1 MLTIKKIIN
10 FLRDQWLAVAIV
22 ALLVFMQV
30 QSDMH
35 VRFYQSIIKD
45 LEEQIENYKKSD
57 KQLQHKIDSLSSL
70 EKDVIKE
77 IQTIKEKEYVQIK
90 VVDSMPISEL
100 QQFFSDRY
108 PSGNSN

>member
-1 MLTIKKIIN
+1 MLTVIKVWN
-10 FLRDQWLAVAIV
+10 FLKDQWLALGIII
-22 ALLVFMQV
+22 LLVFLQI
-30 QSDMH
+30 QSDAK
-35 VRFYQSIIKD
+35 VVLYQDALKKLQ
-45 LEEQIENYKKSD
+45 LEIEEYKKSD
-57 KQLQHKIDSLSSL
+57 AELKHIIDSLSSL
-70 EKDVIKE
+70 EKDVVKE

>member
-1 MLTIKKIIN
+1 MLTIKKIWDFIKE
-10 FLRDQWLAVAIV
+10 QWLAFAIIM
-22 ALLVFMQV
+22 LLIFMQV
-30 QSDMH
+30 QADAEIAI
-35 VRFYQSIIKD
+35 YQEALKK
-45 LEEQIENYKKSD
+45 LELEIEQYKKSD
-57 KQLQHKIDSLSSL
+57 EQLKHKVDSLSSL
-70 EKDVIKE
+70 EKQVIKE

>member
-1 MLTIKKIIN
+1 MLIIKKIVD
-10 FLRDQWLAVAIV
+10 FLRDQWLAVAII
-22 ALLVFMQV
+22 ALLIFMQV

-35 VRFYQSIIKD
+35 VKFYQNIIKD
-45 LEEQIENYKKSD
+45 LEKQIEEYKESD
-57 KQLQHKIDSLSSL
+57 KQLQYKIDSLSSL